1 MKTTNIKSTM
11 SNLKCAS
18 LNGIDA
24 IEVNI
29 ESTFTTGLPSF
40 SIVGLASISIQESKE
55 RIKSSLLTNN
65 FKFPPKRIT
74 INLSPSEIA
83 KKGSHLDCAMA
94 LLIALNE
101 KNIDF
106 ENFYVF
112 GELGLDGSLK
122 DTKSIFIL
130 ILSLAKQGKIK
141 NILIPKESIKKISKI
156 PNINIYAVENLQ
168 DAIIFFSSKQKDR
181 YKVINQ
187 DFKYNFLTINK
198 TKYYY
203 INEYIYNFSDVKGQ
217 SLAIKAALISAT
229 GNHNILLQGSPGCG
243 KSMIIKRLKYIMP
256 PMNLIQILEKA
267 KLDSLQLK
275 EPEFKPQRAFISPH
289 HSSTKAS
296 IIGGTSI
303 GEIALCNNG
312 ILFFDELPHFSK
324 NILESLREPLEDN
337 SILVSR
343 VNTKIKYPTK
353 FLFASAMNPCP
364 CGNLLS
370 TTKECRCSQ
379 LEIQRYKNKLSEPFL
394 DRIDLIVTMNEYNK
408 NDTYISHSSDLHKT
422 VLDAFI
428 MQINRGQKELNGK
441 LNEEDIL
448 KYCILD
454 KSSNEILENAIDKFN
469 LSFRSINKI
478 LKVSRTIADINQ
490 SININKIH
498 ILEALSYRKR

>member
-1 MKTTNIKSTM
+1 MKTVNITNTM
-11 SNLKCAS
+11 SNLKCATID
-18 LNGIDA
+18 GIDA
-24 IEVNI
+24 IEINI
-29 ESTFTTGLPSF
+29 ESTFTKGLPSF
-40 SIVGLASISIQESKE
+40 SIVGLASTDIQESKE
-55 RIKSSLLTNN
+55 RIKSSLLTND

-83 KKGSHLDCAMA
+83 KKGSHLDCAIA
-94 LLIALNE
+94 LLVALNE
-101 KNIDF
+101 KNINFDDF
-106 ENFYVF
+106 FVF
-112 GELGLDGSLK
+112 GELGLDGALK

-141 NILIPKESIKKISKI
+141 NVLIPKESIDKISKI

-168 DAIIFFSSKQKDR
+168 DAILFFSTQQKEQ
-181 YKVINQ
+181 YKIKNQ
-187 DFKYNFLTINK
+187 DFKYNFLDISN

-203 INEYIYNFSDVKGQ
+203 TQDYTYDFSDVKGQ
-217 SLAIKAALISAT
+217 SLAIKAALISAA

-243 KSMIIKRLKYIMP
+243 KSMIIKRLQYIMP
-256 PMNLIQILEKA
+256 PMDLTQILEKA

-275 EPEFKPQRAFISPH
+275 EPKFKPQRAFISPH

-303 GEIALCNNG
+303 GEIALCHNG

-370 TTKECRCSQ
+370 TTKECRCSD
-379 LEIQRYKNKLSEPFL
+379 LEVQRYKNKLSEPFL

-408 NDTYISHSSDLHKT
+408 NDTTINSSKQLHDIILK
-422 VLDAFI
+422 AFF

-441 LNEEDIL
+441 LREEDIL

-454 KSSNEILENAIDKFN
+454 ENTNIILQNTIEKFA

-478 LKVSRTIADINQ
+478 LKVSRTIADINN
-490 SININKIH
+490 SPNIKKEH
-498 ILEALSYRKR
+498 FLEALSYRKR

>member
-1 MKTTNIKSTM
+1 MKTTNITNTM

-18 LNGIDA
+18 IDGIDA

-29 ESTFTTGLPSF
+29 ESTFTKGLPSF
-40 SIVGLASISIQESKE
+40 SIVGLASTSIQESRE
-55 RIKSSLLTNN
+55 RIKSSLLTND

-74 INLSPSEIA
+74 INLSPSEVA
-83 KKGSHLDCAMA
+83 KKGSHLDCAIA
-94 LLIALNE
+94 LLVALNE
-101 KNIDF
+101 KNINFDDF
-106 ENFYVF
+106 FVF

-141 NILIPKESIKKISKI
+141 NVLIPKESIEKISKI
-156 PNINIYAVENLQ
+156 PNINIYAINNLQ
-168 DAIIFFSSKQKDR
+168 EAIQFFSLNQKEQ
-181 YKVINQ
+181 YKIKNQ
-187 DFKYNFLTINK
+187 DFNYDFLDINT

-203 INEYIYNFSDVKGQ
+203 SQEYIYDFSDVKGQ
-217 SLAIKAALISAT
+217 SLAIKAALISAA

-256 PMNLIQILEKA
+256 PMNLTQILEKA

-275 EPEFKPQRAFISPH
+275 EPQFKPQRAFISPH

-296 IIGGTSI
+296 IIGGTQI
-303 GEIALCNNG
+303 GEIALCHNG

-370 TTKECRCSQ
+370 STKECRCNQ

-394 DRIDLIVTMNEYNK
+394 DRIDLIVIMNEYNK
-408 NDTYISHSSDLHKT
+408 DDTKINTSKQLHEI
-422 VLDAFI
+422 VLKAFS
-428 MQINRGQKELNGK
+428 MQVNRGQKELNGK
-441 LNEEDIL
+441 LSEEDIL

-454 KSSNEILENAIDKFN
+454 EESNQIMQSAIDKFS

-478 LKVSRTIADINQ
+478 LKVSRTIADINE
-490 SININKIH
+490 SKNISKLH
-498 ILEALSYRKR
+498 LLEALSYRKR